1 MTLCPGE
8 TSTATVA
15 MYNSGSRGWVG
26 GVLGE
31 VAYLGTW
38 NPTPGQDQPS
48 IFGGDGTNSPNTGWP
63 RYNRVAVQPAA
74 YVGPNQIAWFQ
85 FAVRAPATPGT
96 YRFYIRPLIEGAQW
110 MEDYGIFWQIT
121 VPDTVP
127 PSMSRAITAN
137 TSTVLVSFSEAMKCS
152 TDASTG
158 SIATGTNY
166 TVATSAGSAVAETI
180 TATPN
185 PSCTQASLAL
195 SDPLSVG
202 AQYTLIASNVQDAA
216 GNTIT
221 DAGRS
226 ATFTVVVGEIYG
238 LITRRAPDLIVR
250 SENDPRSLGT
260 VPSFVLDSEHRRV
273 AFWVTIGGVSEL
285 HMRDVL
291 GGNDRVVGRL
301 PEGLQ
306 TGGIVWAS
314 DDGGFIVTASSQS
327 ETLGPTSFLFT
338 IDSTGGTFRE
348 RYRRPLNG
356 PVLIPLGWQR
366 TSDLAAAFET
376 GPGGYNFGY
385 TVVRGSAAAQ
395 RYDTP
400 FEITGMEMSPD
411 GNHVVGNW
419 LFEDAVKVWPT
430 DDFDSKT
437 TLASPSNKIATAH
450 WWPRSSEIVYMI
462 GAYDG
467 QFRNKRVERWDPA
480 TGRRTIV
487 FTLPD
492 GGSLGGQLVR
502 ADGTGVI
509 VPRSGITDT
518 WELHELATGS
528 VTVIQPASEGFLA
541 TVMLR

>member
-15 MYNSGSRGWVG
+15 MYNSGSRGWVS

-127 PSMSRAITAN
+127 PSISRAITAN
-137 TSTVLVSFSEAMKCS
+137 ASTVLVSFSEDMKCS
-152 TDASTG
+152 TDGSTG

-202 AQYTLIASNVQDAA
+202 AQYTLTASNVQDAA

-400 FEITGMEMSPD
+400 FAITGMEMSPD

-518 WELHELATGS
+518 WELHELATGT

>member
-1 MTLCPGE
+1 M
-8 TSTATVA
+8 
-15 MYNSGSRGWVG
+15 
-26 GVLGE
+26 
-31 VAYLGTW
+31 
-38 NPTPGQDQPS
+38 
-48 IFGGDGTNSPNTGWP
+48 
-63 RYNRVAVQPAA
+63 
-74 YVGPNQIAWFQ
+74 
-85 FAVRAPATPGT
+85 RAPATPGT

-127 PSMSRAITAN
+127 PSISRAITAN
-137 TSTVLVSFSEAMKCS
+137 ASTVLVSFSEDMKCS
-152 TDASTG
+152 TDGSTG

-202 AQYTLIASNVQDAA
+202 AQYTLTASNVQDAA

-518 WELHELATGS
+518 WELHELATGT

>member
-202 AQYTLIASNVQDAA
+202 AQYTLTASNVQDAA

-518 WELHELATGS
+518 WELHELATAS
-528 VTVIQPASEGFLA
+528 VMVIQPASEGFLA